1 MLATGLAAVMN
12 FRIPTYVAVRTSKDS
27 LRSIRILVV
36 FPLPLPPLLTG
47 GTLQAVLLC
56 RVSLVG
62 LLGLHFPPFLLS
74 LSALLTLSGEP
85 GL

>member
-1 MLATGLAAVMN
+1 MLAPGQARPQLW
-12 FRIPTYVAVRTSKDS
+12 TYVAVRTSKDS
-27 LRSIRILVV
+27 LRSIGILVV

-47 GTLQAVLLC
+47 GTLQAVVLLS
-56 RVSLVG
+56 RVGLVR
-62 LLGLHFPPFLLS
+62 LLGLHLPPFLLS